1 METVKKEEGLPEVL
15 KIDDITSGRIDPDLI
30 YNEIE
35 RLKLEI
41 NILRHDMSSFVKA
54 LAAIPEGSDQQQYYK
69 TIAVGLKVIQESI
82 KDYCTQYNK
91 LLPIINLSQIK
102 LGHEVEVIP
111 QHNVSRIDKN
121 SNNSKT
127 KNFEKK

>member
-1 METVKKEEGLPEVL
+1 MSKESELPEVL
-15 KIDDITSGRIDPDLI
+15 KIDDITSGKIEPDVI
-30 YNEIE
+30 YGEIE

-41 NILRHDMSSFVKA
+41 NILRHDMSAFVKA
-54 LAAIPEGSDQQQYYK
+54 LADISEDSDQQEYYR
-69 TIAVGLKVIQESI
+69 TIAMRLKVVQESI

-111 QHNVSRIDKN
+111 QGNIMRLDKN
-121 SNNSKT
+121 NNTSKSNK
-127 KNFEKK
+127 FEKK